1 MKTDLLNWKEEE
13 EHSLL
18 AESPSG
24 LPTPEGRLSAK
35 TVPTSVG
42 IARTREKTKPKW
54 EKKAGVE
61 K

>member
-1 MKTDLLNWKEEE
+1 MKTDLLNWKEQ

-24 LPTPEGRLSAK
+24 LPTPEGCLSTK

-42 IARTREKTKPKW
+42 IARTSKQPSNR